1 MRNITKGMSLLFLL
15 VVLTGCSTDEVRKKE
30 LVAGSDLVLDS
41 EKKAKEEAA
50 TKAKEAAAAAAKE
63 ATKPPVVKEPM
74 YKEAP
79 AMEIEA
85 ETKMYE
91 ATLATGKGEIVI
103 ELNAKATPITV
114 NNFVFLARKNF
125 YNNTPFH
132 RTIPG
137 FMIQGGDPTGSGSG
151 GPGYKF
157 PDEPFTGEYTRG
169 TVAMANSGPNTN
181 GSQFFIMHKD
191 TALPKSYVIFGK
203 VTKGMEVVD
212 AIATAPTKP
221 GGEGSSPAELVY
233 IQNVTIKED
242 VIKEEKKDSKN

>member
-50 TKAKEAAAAAAKE
+50 AKAKEAETALAKE
-63 ATKPPVVKEPM
+63 AAKKPVVKEPM

-85 ETKMYE
+85 ETKTYQ
-91 ATLATGKGEIVI
+91 ATLGTGKGDIVI

-114 NNFVFLARKNF
+114 NNFIFLARKNF

-157 PDEPFTGEYTRG
+157 ADEPFTGEYTRG

-221 GGEGSSPAELVY
+221 GGEGSSPVELVY

-242 VIKEEKKDSKN
+242 MIKEEKKESKN